1 MRIALLLPAL
11 LGVTSLASAQAPR
24 STRPVQLVVA
34 GGVQVP
40 TGGFGD
46 AHDLGM
52 HADASIVFS
61 GLGGLRLRPEISYAR
76 FKVKEVID
84 GLSTQRLSSM
94 GLAGGVRRDVYT
106 DAVSSLLGG
115 FANIEL
121 PLGRGGFQPFLLG
134 GIGAVSVKSDATLDQ
149 LKSSDVK
156 ASVNVGAGVRFRLGG
171 IGGLIE
177 ARLNNVPAGDSNESR
192 AFFKDM
198 RSVPVTFGLVF

>member
-1 MRIALLLPAL
+1 
-11 LGVTSLASAQAPR
+11 VS
-24 STRPVQLVVA
+24 
-34 GGVQVP
+34 GGLQVP

-46 AHDLGM
+46 VHDLGT

-76 FKVKEVID
+76 FKVKEAID
-84 GLSTQRLSSM
+84 GLSTQRLSPM
-94 GLAGGVRRDVYT
+94 GAAGGMRRDAYS

-121 PLGRGGFQPFLLG
+121 PLGHGGFQPFLLG
-134 GIGAVSVKSDATLDQ
+134 GVGAVSVKSDATLNS
-149 LKSSDVK
+149 LESSDVK
-156 ASVNVGAGVRFRLGG
+156 ASINLGAGVRFRLGG

-177 ARLNNVPAGDSNESR
+177 ARLNNVPAGDSK
-192 AFFKDM
+192 AYFKDV

>member
-11 LGVTSLASAQAPR
+11 LGVTSLAAAQAPR
-24 STRPVQLVVA
+24 STRPVQLVVS
-34 GGVQVP
+34 GGLQVP

-46 AHDLGM
+46 VHDLGT

-76 FKVKEVID
+76 FKMKDVID

-94 GLAGGVRRDVYT
+94 GLAGGARRDVYT

-121 PLGRGGFQPFLLG
+121 PLGNGGFQPFLLG
-134 GIGAVSVKSDATLDQ
+134 GVGAVSVKSEATLDR
-149 LKSSDVK
+149 LETRDVK
-156 ASVNVGAGVRFRLGG
+156 ASLNVGAGIRFRLGG

-177 ARLNNVPAGDSNESR
+177 ARLNNVPAGDSK
-192 AFFKDM
+192 AYFKDM